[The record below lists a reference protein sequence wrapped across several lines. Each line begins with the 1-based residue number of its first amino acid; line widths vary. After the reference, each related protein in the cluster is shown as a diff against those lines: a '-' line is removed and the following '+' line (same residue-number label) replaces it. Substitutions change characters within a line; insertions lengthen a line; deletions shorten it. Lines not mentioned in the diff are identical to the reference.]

1 LTSPSRSIMRS
12 YSFEDEAIV
21 LSLRIES
28 FQLVYSENKQHYP
41 QNLKCESSLVDEG
54 ANNPHILKFDLW

>member
-1 LTSPSRSIMRS
+1 M
-12 YSFEDEAIV
+12 
-21 LSLRIES
+21 LSVRIES